1 MTKILFSV
9 EMSKDD
15 DLYLNFLSFNYP
27 VEWEKDAIYF
37 PYDQENNIAM
47 MENQKS
53 AVIRFKNLTQQY
65 KNGLEFIVEQIM
77 QNIKM
82 GDVKKVLKTI

>member
-1 MTKILFSV
+1 
-9 EMSKDD
+9 
-15 DLYLNFLSFNYP
+15 
-27 VEWEKDAIYF
+27 
-37 PYDQENNIAM
+37 M

-65 KNGLEFIVEQIM
+65 KNGLEFIVEQIL